1 MHLPSL
7 TSILFSAD
15 MELKRR
21 NVGSLMGGAPQAKW
35 AKKNTEWE
43 DSPSQFEEELSM
55 FIDADMDMDM
65 EDSEG
70 QASHDVIPVGVYRT
84 ENHTILNFTDL
95 NLPIF
100 HSWKRVKF
108 ISYSS
113 QSYSS
118 VSTLFLQATCS
129 LQTST
134 LVGGGLLLL
143 HSTHQLTLWSSSKL
157 I

>member
-1 MHLPSL
+1 MQY
-7 TSILFSAD
+7 IVNKSA
-15 MELKRR
+15 
-21 NVGSLMGGAPQAKW
+21 
-35 AKKNTEWE
+35 
-43 DSPSQFEEELSM
+43 
-55 FIDADMDMDM
+55 
-65 EDSEG
+65 
-70 QASHDVIPVGVYRT
+70 
-84 ENHTILNFTDL
+84 DL

-100 HSWKRVKF
+100 HYWKRVKF

-118 VSTLFLQATCS
+118 VSINAPVSTLFLQATCS

-143 HSTHQLTLWSSSKL
+143 HLTHQLTLWSSSRL